1 MDRIPTPTRE
11 SVPEDQRAAFDEVV
25 QRGGQRAVRGPLAV
39 MLNAPELAKRGLAM
53 VEYLRE
59 GSTLS
64 RTIRELAMLTTAR
77 ELDCRF
83 IWDAHSVAGRSV
95 GLSDE
100 VIDDMRDG
108 REITGLSPEE
118 ATVVDYARELFRTH
132 RVSQA
137 TFDRAMS
144 QFGVRGLVELTNLI
158 GLYVV
163 LAFNVNAFEVDRP
176 TESTEPPLP
185 I

>member
-1 MDRIPTPTRE
+1 MDRLPTPTRE

-77 ELDCRF
+77 ELDCAF
-83 IWDAHSVAGRSV
+83 IWDAHAVAGRKAGV
-95 GLSDE
+95 RDD
-100 VIDDMRDG
+100 VIDNL
-108 REITGLSPEE
+108 REGKELTGLSSEE
-118 ATVVDYARELFRTH
+118 ATVVDYARELFRTQS
-132 RVSQA
+132 VSQA
-137 TFDRAMS
+137 TFDRAMT
-144 QFGVRGLVELTNLI
+144 QFGVRGLVELTNHI
-158 GLYVV
+158 GMYVV
-163 LAFNVNAFEVDRP
+163 LAFNVNAFGIDP
-176 TESTEPPLP
+176 PAESTEPPLP